1 MLGYKLLACSNMMH
15 LKECSTPYLMLE
27 ILPPR
32 PGAMLSNQ
40 GVGMLRSVPFVCSLA
55 IKLNTIKM
63 VITTALA

>member
-1 MLGYKLLACSNMMH
+1 
-15 LKECSTPYLMLE
+15 MLE